1 MAIKRIPIA
10 SLKLGMY
17 VVGLDRSWL
26 STPFFSHKFL
36 VDKQEQLDKLKQI
49 SIRFVDIDTSKGL
62 DIEGPALL
70 VERPPEPAQPEPG
83 PVDVQAMAAAPAP
96 DPVSAA
102 QAKPELHGTDLKEDF
117 SEARKVRKEML
128 QSVRDLLGSVR
139 TSGTVDTVQ
148 TKKVA
153 EQVIV
158 TTLAHDQAIAA
169 LIRTRQFNPE
179 LYDHALSVST
189 LAVLLGRLL
198 GYGEERLQ
206 TIAMAALVHDVGLL
220 RLPQNL
226 LHVRRAFTPSE
237 QKLYDTH
244 ATLGGEVL
252 KQSGGFSAEVLE
264 IVAKHHA
271 PPPRSG
277 EEAGGGMAESV
288 RLIQVADVY
297 DELLTGQGDRPPLP
311 VRDALRLLYREGQA
325 GRVDAE
331 FTAHLISQIGIYPL
345 YSFVELNTGHRGI
358 VASIQPGELL
368 KPMVLLT
375 HGPDR
380 RPYDEPMPVNLAAG
394 PSENPPLE
402 ITTVLDP
409 EEAGVNVETI
419 LADWVAI

>member
-36 VDKQEQLDKLKQI
+36 VDKQGQLDKLKQI
-49 SIRFVDIDTSKGL
+49 SVRFVDIDTDKGL
-62 DIEGPALL
+62 DVQGPARL
-70 VERPPEPAQPEPG
+70 VDMPSEPESAEVPT
-83 PVDVQAMAAAPAP
+83 AAETPAP
-96 DPVSAA
+96 VPDPLAA
-102 QAKPELHGTDLKEDF
+102 VQAKPELHGIDLKGEF

-153 EQVIV
+153 EQVIT
-158 TTLAHDQAIAA
+158 TTLAHDQAIVA

-198 GYGEERLQ
+198 GYSHERLQ
-206 TIAMAALVHDVGLL
+206 TIAMAGLVHDVGLL

-226 LHVRRAFTPSE
+226 LDVRRAFTPSE
-237 QKLYDTH
+237 QKLYDSH
-244 ATLGGEVL
+244 PMLGMEVL
-252 KQSGGFSAEVLE
+252 KQSGGFAAEVLE

-271 PPPRSG
+271 PPLRSSDDKEG
-277 EEAGGGMAESV
+277 SLVESI
-288 RLIQVADVY
+288 RLTQVADVY

-325 GRVDAE
+325 SRVDAE
-331 FTAHLISQIGIYPL
+331 LTAHLISQIGIYPL

-375 HGPDR
+375 HGPDH

-394 PSENPPLE
+394 PADNPPLE
-402 ITTVLDP
+402 IATVLDP
-409 EEAGVNVETI
+409 EEAGVNVESM

>member
-26 STPFFSHKFL
+26 STPFFSHRFL
-36 VDKQEQLDKLKQI
+36 VDKQSQLDRLQQI
-49 SIRFVDIDTSKGL
+49 SVRFVDIDTTKGL
-62 DIEGPALL
+62 DVEGPARL
-70 VERPPEPAQPEPG
+70 VDLPGESAESEVEPTTIQALPE
-83 PVDVQAMAAAPAP
+83 AATP
-96 DPVSAA
+96 DPVAIAHTRTDFS
-102 QAKPELHGTDLKEDF
+102 PTDLKGEF

-139 TSGTVDTVQ
+139 TSGTVDTVK

-153 EQVIV
+153 EQVIT
-158 TTLAHDQAIAA
+158 TTLAHDQAIVA

-198 GYGEERLQ
+198 GYSHERLQ
-206 TIAMAALVHDVGLL
+206 TIAMAGLVHDVGLL

-244 ATLGGEVL
+244 PMLGMEVL
-252 KQSGGFSAEVLE
+252 KQSGGFSPDVLE

-271 PPPRSG
+271 PPSRSREGG
-277 EEAGGGMAESV
+277 EEGMTESI
-288 RLIQVADVY
+288 RLMQVADVY

-331 FTAHLISQIGIYPL
+331 LTAHLISQIGVYPL

-368 KPMVLLT
+368 KPLVLLT

-394 PSENPPLE
+394 PPENPPLE
-402 ITTVLDP
+402 ITNVLDP
-409 EEAGVNVETI
+409 EEAGVNVEAL
-419 LADWVAI
+419 LAGWVAI

>member
-17 VVGLDRSWL
+17 LVGLDRSWL
-26 STPFFSHKFL
+26 ATPFFTHKFL
-36 VDKQEQLDKLKQI
+36 VDKQAQIDKLKQI
-49 SIRFVDIDTSKGL
+49 SVRFVDIDTTKGL
-62 DIEGPALL
+62 DVQGPARL
-70 VERPPEPAQPEPG
+70 VEDPPEPIEAPAVAEEP
-83 PVDVQAMAAAPAP
+83 APAAP
-96 DPVSAA
+96 DPLAA
-102 QAKPELHGTDLKEDF
+102 VQAKPELHGTDLKEEF
-117 SEARKVRKEML
+117 SEARKVRKEMM

-139 TSGTVDTVQ
+139 TSGTVDTVK
-148 TKKVA
+148 TKQVA
-153 EQVIV
+153 EQVIT
-158 TTLAHDQAIAA
+158 TTLAHDQAIVA

-189 LAVLLGRLL
+189 LAVLLGKLL
-198 GYGEERLQ
+198 GYGQDRLQ

-220 RLPQNL
+220 RLPENL
-226 LHVRRAFTPSE
+226 LHVRRAYMPSE

-244 ATLGGEVL
+244 PMLGMEVL
-252 KQSGGFSAEVLE
+252 KQSGGFSVEVLE
-264 IVAKHHA
+264 IIARHHA

-277 EEAGGGMAESV
+277 QDKEGSLVESI
-288 RLIQVADVY
+288 RLTQVADMY

-311 VRDALRLLYREGQA
+311 MRDALRLLYKEGQA

-331 FTAHLISQIGIYPL
+331 LTAHLISQIGIYPL

-368 KPMVLLT
+368 QPMVLLT

-394 PSENPPLE
+394 PSENAPLE

-409 EEAGVNVETI
+409 EEAGVNVESM